1 MKRFLLLAIIALLLA
16 ACGGNAEPT
25 AAPAGNDATP
35 TAAPA
40 ATSTTEPAAP
50 AGDDNQEAPAAAT
63 EAPAPVGDSNP
74 GGLPVNPDPILKGEP
89 FIVEGTIVNAS
100 LIPVDK
106 PQFLIEAPNGLKYR
120 VDTQPVDQIFV
131 EDGTQLKAFEI
142 RPGLLVR
149 ATVFLPADATAA
161 DVLSTTDLVILLS
174 E

>member
-16 ACGGNAEPT
+16 ACGANAEPT
-25 AAPAGNDATP
+25 AAPAGNDTAP

-40 ATSTTEPAAP
+40 ATSTTEPPAP
-50 AGDDNQEAPAAAT
+50 A
-63 EAPAPVGDSNP
+63 GDSNP

-89 FIVEGTIVNAS
+89 FIVEGIIVNAS

-142 RPGLLVR
+142 RPGLFVR